1 MKRIFLVIVLIL
13 LFPNIVKAY
22 SFGCDYNEKAR
33 LTTIASNINV
43 DIDYIEKNGSV
54 EFVVILNNLH
64 PELYIIDTSTN
75 KEYRYNDK
83 KEIKISGYKDGQSI
97 IYEVHSTKD
106 ICSDTLLLNKYATFL
121 HYNKYYNDSLCEGLS
136 DFYLCKKWVNNDY
149 SYDNFAKEIN
159 KYLKSK
165 EQNGKSDIDL
175 DGENWLMKFLKEN
188 YIYVIIGTLIVVIL
202 LGLFIK
208 NQTKNKLKL

>member
-1 MKRIFLVIVLIL
+1 MKRIFLIIILIL
-13 LFPNIVKAY
+13 LFPNVVKAY

-33 LTTIASNINV
+33 LITIASNINV

-64 PELYIIDTSTN
+64 PDLYIIDTSTN

-83 KEIKISGYKDGQSI
+83 KEIRISGYKDGQNV
-97 IYEVHSTKD
+97 IYEVHSIKRV
-106 ICSDTLLLNKYATFL
+106 CSDTLLLNKYATFL
-121 HYNKYYNDSLCEGLS
+121 YYNKYYNDPLCEGLS

-149 SYDNFAKEIN
+149 SYSDFSKEVN
-159 KYLKSK
+159 KYLQSK
-165 EQNGKSDIDL
+165 EQNGKSDVNL
-175 DGENWLMKFLKEN
+175 DEENWLMTFLKEN
-188 YIYVIIGTLIVVIL
+188 YIYIIIGTLTIVSL

-208 NQTKNKLKL
+208 NKTKTKLKL